1 MAICSVK
8 ISLKN
13 ISPTVIAVTGS
24 IAPKTDVM
32 VDPIRFIAWMRAKFE
47 IIVGI
52 IASSRSDPKDFH
64 EGMGCT
70 PENKDIPVNK
80 IIPPNKNT

>member
-1 MAICSVK
+1 MNRMIPMAICSVK

-32 VDPIRFIAWMRAKFE
+32 VDPIRFIA
-47 IIVGI
+47 
-52 IASSRSDPKDFH
+52 
-64 EGMGCT
+64 
-70 PENKDIPVNK
+70 
-80 IIPPNKNT
+80 

>member
-1 MAICSVK
+1 MFNYLFRIITNTADMIRMIPMAICSVK

-32 VDPIRFIAWMRAKFE
+32 VDPIRFIA
-47 IIVGI
+47 
-52 IASSRSDPKDFH
+52 
-64 EGMGCT
+64 
-70 PENKDIPVNK
+70 
-80 IIPPNKNT
+80 

>member
-1 MAICSVK
+1 
-8 ISLKN
+8 
-13 ISPTVIAVTGS
+13 
-24 IAPKTDVM
+24 
-32 VDPIRFIAWMRAKFE
+32 MRAKFE